1 MYVGIKKDEQ
11 VHPFAAAQ
19 IFPPAPE
26 SKTPPKLLIP
36 VLKPKS
42 N

>member
-11 VHPFAAAQ
+11 VNPFAAAQ
-19 IFPPAPE
+19 IFPPAPQ
-26 SKTPPKLLIP
+26 SKTSQKLLIP